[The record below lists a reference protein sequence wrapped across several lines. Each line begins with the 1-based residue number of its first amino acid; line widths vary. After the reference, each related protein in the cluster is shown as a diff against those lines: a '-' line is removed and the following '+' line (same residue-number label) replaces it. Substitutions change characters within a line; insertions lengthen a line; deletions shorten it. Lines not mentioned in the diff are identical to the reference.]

1 MLLDPVSSREVW
13 IQESQINR
21 EPDKDPKHSLVM
33 KHFGLEIKIWLAI
46 IIFFFLFFSIFIL
59 HFFQS
64 GSNTKMAVFTAI
76 FYFLGHESKDVQGA
90 ALQALGFI
98 CIRHYDLMMQDSLKL
113 K

>member
-1 MLLDPVSSREVW
+1 MR
-13 IQESQINR
+13 IRIR
-21 EPDKDPKHSLVM
+21 M
-33 KHFGLEIKIWLAI
+33 KHGGLEIKIWLSI
-46 IIFFFLFFSIFIL
+46 KFLICNFFVCLNVRL
-59 HFFQS
+59 FQS

>member
-1 MLLDPVSSREVW
+1 MRIRNPAGALITFTFPEALLFANQNMVG
-13 IQESQINR
+13 
-21 EPDKDPKHSLVM
+21 K
-33 KHFGLEIKIWLAI
+33 
-46 IIFFFLFFSIFIL
+46 IFFFLFFYFIFHL
-59 HFFQS
+59 FQS